1 MVRTGD
7 ACLADTIHLPP
18 SVKSPMTSQI
28 LVVDDNPQI
37 TNLLQKYLVEQG
49 FAVATAG
56 DGQEALRCV
65 GAQVPDLILLDVMM
79 PQMDGFAFMQK
90 LRTQHDTPVIFL
102 TARMEEIDL
111 LMGFSLGAD
120 DYLTK
125 PFSMSELTA
134 RVKAVL
140 RRSSDQ
146 SERSAISPSGDIV
159 IDRDRHRVTV
169 QGEEINLTR
178 TEFELLAAL
187 VESRGR
193 VLSRAYLMER
203 MFGDVYEV
211 TAGFERTVDVH
222 VKNLRAKIDP
232 APSGASYI
240 STVYGVGY
248 QLQARRE

>member
-1 MVRTGD
+1 MS
-7 ACLADTIHLPP
+7 AH
-18 SVKSPMTSQI
+18 I
-28 LVVDDNPQI
+28 LVVDDNQQI
-37 TNLLQKYLVEQG
+37 TNLLQQYLVEHG
-49 FAVATAG
+49 YAVAAAG
-56 DGQEALRCV
+56 DGQEALGCIED
-65 GAQVPDLILLDVMM
+65 QVPDLILLDVMM
-79 PQMDGFAFMQK
+79 PHMDGFAFMRK

-134 RVKAVL
+134 RIKAVL
-140 RRSSDQ
+140 RRSASQAGDH
-146 SERSAISPSGDIV
+146 AISQIGHIV
-159 IDRDRHRVTV
+159 VDRDRHRVMVRGT
-169 QGEEINLTR
+169 EISLTR
-178 TEFELLAAL
+178 SEFELLAAL

-203 MFGDVYEV
+203 MFGNVYEV

-248 QLQARRE
+248 QLQEKQA